1 MKAMKKLASVL
12 LALVMVMS
20 LTANVWG
27 AEGDTYEIY
36 QIFTGD
42 YSEGILSNVKWGKN
56 GTGTAG
62 EAVAKD
68 VLDALAAVKDAS
80 DAAQLDV
87 ITAYANLETEA
98 FTTGTA
104 TTYENLPN
112 GYYLVK
118 NVDGSQ
124 EDEYGFYTLFVVK
137 VVDNTLSFQ
146 PKGEAPMVDKE
157 VDDNDANIG
166 DTVTFT
172 LTATMPSTFEGYE
185 TYKVIFHDT
194 MSEGLTFGEITKVT
208 VNGQVQE
215 TGFVLEPAVPVAGEE
230 FTVTFADVLAMGAE
244 AGCTVTVKYTATLN
258 ADAIIGTEGN
268 PNEVYLEYSNNPN
281 WDGTGD
287 EPTGNTPKNEVKVY
301 TWEIPVF
308 KYTKDGET
316 EKALAGAGFTLYDEG
331 VEVKLTKVED
341 SNIYKVDPNGT
352 VTQIVTDD
360 SGMFEIEG
368 LEQGT
373 YVLKETLTPAGYNTC
388 DNITVVIGEEGALT
402 VGEEAVTTVKVLNQA
417 GTVLPE
423 TGGMG
428 TTILYIVG
436 GVLVLA
442 AVVLLVTK
450 RRMKDSE

>member
-42 YSEGILSNVKWGKN
+42 YSEGILSNVEWGKN

-68 VLDALAAVKDAS
+68 VLDALVAVNGAS
-80 DAAQLDV
+80 DAAQLEV
-87 ITAYANLETEA
+87 ITGYANLESEP

-185 TYKVIFHDT
+185 SYKVIFHDT
-194 MSEGLTFGEITKVT
+194 MSEGLTFGQITEVT
-208 VNGQVQE
+208 VNGVVKTE
-215 TGFVLEPAVPVAGEE
+215 GFVLEPAAPVAGEE

-244 AGCTVTVKYTATLN
+244 AGCTVTVKYTAALN
-258 ADAIIGTEGN
+258 ADAIIGIEGN

-281 WDGTGD
+281 WDGEGT
-287 EPTGNTPKNEVKVY
+287 EPTGNTPKDEVKVY

-352 VTQIVTDD
+352 VTQIVTDG

-388 DNITVVIGEEGALT
+388 DDITVVIGEEGALT

-417 GTVLPE
+417 GAVLPE

-450 RRMKDSE
+450 RRMKDAE